1 MHCRCCKKDRL
12 LCVITDNICHF
23 AKLILER
30 SDKRRQRTWKPGSA
44 THNTISCKKQETWS
58 LVHRGKSRKA
68 RICQKTKTEYS
79 NSIRSY
85 IIYKRRRKKK
95 KKIFCPLKR
104 QAEATPTKEGKHI
117 FMADF
122 TTSQQRQDSIRATRY
137 KIFKEKRARLYIIR
151 QCVYMLICW
160 REQD

>member
-95 KKIFCPLKR
+95 KKKYSVPWRDK
-104 QAEATPTKEGKHI
+104 
-117 FMADF
+117 
-122 TTSQQRQDSIRATRY
+122 QRQHQRR
-137 KIFKEKRARLYIIR
+137 KENIYSWQILLLHSKGKTASGQHGIKFSKRK
-151 QCVYMLICW
+151 
-160 REQD
+160 EQDYTSFANVSTC